1 MATRYIIRVSS
12 DFLALLLRDG
22 REVAQ
27 YTVSGGLPAD
37 ALLDRIEYK
46 RGNAEAFLYFTSA
59 SAPAPS
65 GLDSEVSQALTPLFI
80 WADMKLDVG
89 ASWTEKANGSADP
102 DERARVELEELRKA
116 GKLPPLAPAQPAPAK
131 VVLAEPI
138 TPTKKEA
145 KPEPVAP
152 TADEE
157 KKLADERA
165 QLEAELAKAG
175 VALPPEPEKR
185 KPGRPKGS

>member
-1 MATRYIIRVSS
+1 MATRYTIRVSA

-22 REVAQ
+22 REVAE

-59 SAPAPS
+59 STPAPS
-65 GLDSEVSQALTPLFI
+65 GFDSEVSQSLTPLFI

-102 DERARVELEELRKA
+102 DERARVELEALRKS
-116 GKLPPLAPAQPAPAK
+116 GKLPPLVPAAPAPAK
-131 VVLAEPI
+131 VTLAEPI
-138 TPTKKEA
+138 TPTVKEEKKAIE
-145 KPEPVAP
+145 P

-157 KKLADERA
+157 QKIADERA

-175 VALPPEPEKR
+175 VKLPPEPEKR